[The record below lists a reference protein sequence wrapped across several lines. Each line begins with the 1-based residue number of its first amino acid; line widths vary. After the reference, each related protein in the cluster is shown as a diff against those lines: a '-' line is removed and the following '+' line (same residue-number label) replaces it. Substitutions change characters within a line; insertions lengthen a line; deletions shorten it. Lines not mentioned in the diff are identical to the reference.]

1 MPAASAPS
9 RLSDQF
15 NAFLRG
21 ALWLDRD
28 ETPLSVLSA
37 LARLDVDPWEEA
49 AQLAALPEHSASAKL
64 AAMLANLAGGPAD
77 RRDLD
82 AHCARAVRLLSS
94 IAGSAQARAEP
105 SSVPAGRPGGF
116 LFLAVVSWILA
127 LTFMAAQG
135 PAGRAP
141 TASATHAAQAPL
153 TPAAPTR

>member
-1 MPAASAPS
+1 MSAAFLPS
-9 RLSDQF
+9 RSSDQF
-15 NAFLRG
+15 NAFLRS

-49 AQLAALPEHSASAKL
+49 AQLAALPEESASAKL
-64 AAMLANLAGGPAD
+64 AAMLANLPGGPAD

-82 AHCARAVRLLSS
+82 AHCARSVRLLSPVGR
-94 IAGSAQARAEP
+94 AAQARTE
-105 SSVPAGRPGGF
+105 STRVPAGRPVGF
-116 LFLAVVSWILA
+116 LFLAVGPWMLA
-127 LTFMAAQG
+127 LTLMAGQE

-141 TASATHAAQAPL
+141 TASDTPAAHTPL